1 MSRYIQSSTRQDK
14 SEQVQRQEEADD
26 RLRWKVSSNSERVLL
41 KYFPELLEFVQ
52 CLGRELVIKY
62 TVVIVSAPFV
72 SSFKRPVLQFQLLL
86 RPWSFVWDLC
96 RHEIREWYSQFFCIC
111 LFGLYASCFVLFYVF
126 YVCFFLLCTFCTVY
140 IYFVYFP

>member
-52 CLGRELVIKY
+52 CLGRELVIMY

-86 RPWSFVWDLC
+86 RP
-96 RHEIREWYSQFFCIC
+96 
-111 LFGLYASCFVLFYVF
+111 
-126 YVCFFLLCTFCTVY
+126 
-140 IYFVYFP
+140 